1 LIGKGVDLNDDGSL
15 ALNVSQETDRARL
28 WTLVWLIVLLLTVP
42 EIILRAFMQVD
53 TAWMLSARLILL
65 TGIIVLSSVIGWS
78 RPLRGF
84 ALVLLVIYAAESF
97 FLALIPQ
104 SDLYQNIFGGSANL
118 LFFGERLLRIGTV
131 LVMLLVLLGMG
142 LRPRDFYL
150 ALGRLNATA
159 EADNRLHIPP
169 KAEPWTRFGR
179 NFGIISIAILLFFML
194 PAIKPTL
201 GNFSLGL
208 LIFAAVC
215 AAINAFAEEF
225 LYRCALLPQL
235 LPFVSKN
242 RTLALVAIWFGLA
255 HYFGIPSGITGVLI
269 TALGGWIFAK
279 SMVET
284 RGIGWAWLL
293 HFLSD
298 FTIYLLILLAGGF

>member
-1 LIGKGVDLNDDGSL
+1 MNDAGSL
-15 ALNVSQETDRARL
+15 ALNPSQEADRFRL
-28 WTLVWLIVLLLTVP
+28 LTLAWLVVLLLTVP
-42 EIILRAFMQVD
+42 EIILRAFMQAD
-53 TAWMLSARLILL
+53 TSWMLSARLILL
-65 TGIIVLSSVIGWS
+65 IGIIVLASVVQWI

-97 FLALIPQ
+97 FLTLIPQ
-104 SDLYQNIFGGSANL
+104 SELYRNIFGSSANL

-131 LVMLLVLLGMG
+131 LVMLLLLLGMG
-142 LRPRDFYL
+142 LKRHDFYL
-150 ALGRLNATA
+150 TLGKLNATA

-169 KAEPWTRFGR
+169 KAEPWTRLGR
-179 NFGIISIAILLFFML
+179 NFGLISIAILLFFML
-194 PAIKPTL
+194 PAIKPSL
-201 GNFSLGL
+201 SNFSIGL
-208 LIFAAVC
+208 VVFAAIC
-215 AAINAFAEEF
+215 AAINSFAEEF

-284 RGIGWAWLL
+284 RGLGWAWFL